1 MEKLISE
8 INDRLLQ
15 IIDRFQDSTVKEAM
29 RYSLMAGGK
38 RLRPVMMLQ
47 IIRSYNIDYHD

>member
-29 RYSLMAGGK
+29 RYSEAGN
-38 RLRPVMMLQ
+38 R
-47 IIRSYNIDYHD
+47 IS